1 MPRNAWG
8 WCWLGRACAGIGE
21 VSEAR
26 SAYAKAIELERSGGE
41 RTGARELLGGLNR
54 KD

>member
-41 RTGARELLGGLNR
+41 RTGARELLGELNR
-54 KD
+54 KG